1 MEVISVGKIRGLRFS
16 VRVEGLAFAG
26 NINSTLMLEKRRQ
39 GL

>member
-16 VRVEGLAFAG
+16 VRVKGLVFG
-26 NINSTLMLEKRRQ
+26 RRINSTLVLKKRRQ